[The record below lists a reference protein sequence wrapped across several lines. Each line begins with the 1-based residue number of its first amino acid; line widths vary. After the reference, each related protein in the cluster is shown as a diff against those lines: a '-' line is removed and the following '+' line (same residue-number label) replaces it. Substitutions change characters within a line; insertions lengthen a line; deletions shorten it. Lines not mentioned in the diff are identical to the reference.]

1 MAVAARRTPVPPI
14 AAEEL
19 ERRRRAYERAT
30 NSLRIEG
37 LTMSPEAEAIAQ
49 AWLRGD
55 ISSEERMARV
65 KALHG
70 A

>member
-37 LTMSPEAEAIAQ
+37 LTATPEAEAVAQ
-49 AWLRGD
+49 AWLRGE
-55 ISSEERMARV
+55 ISNEEMGAQTR
-65 KALHG
+65 ALYG

>member
-1 MAVAARRTPVPPI
+1 MAVAVRRTRAPTI
-14 AAEEL
+14 TAEKRE
-19 ERRRRAYERAT
+19 RRRAYERAT
-30 NSLRIEG
+30 HSLRIEG

-55 ISSEERMARV
+55 ISGEERMAQV

-70 A
+70 T